1 MRIFNDLSEVQKTEN
16 TVLTLGTFDGLH
28 LGHKKI
34 IEKLKKKAVS
44 LNCRNFVITFS
55 PHPRNVISGN
65 NTVKLLTTDEEKIKL
80 FEEYGIENLLIVN
93 FTKEF
98 SQLSSEVF
106 FKDYILEKIGL
117 KEIIVG
123 YDHHFGKG
131 RNGDVNTLRKM
142 GVEFDFDVTTVEA
155 FKVNND
161 PVNSTKIRKAL
172 SSGDMKTANSYL
184 GRGYSFSGMVV
195 SGDKRGRKL
204 GFPTANIRI
213 DGDEKLLPVL
223 GIYAVE
229 FSFDNEVHKGLLS
242 VGIRPTFYNSGNIVP
257 EVYLYDFDRD
267 IYDKNVTVR
276 IVDWIR
282 GEEKFPSAE
291 ALIEQMQKDKIKGL
305 EIFKKA
311 S

>member
-1 MRIFNDLSEVQKTEN
+1 MRIFNDLSEIQKTEN
-16 TVLTLGTFDGLH
+16 TILTLGTFDGLH

-34 IEKLKKKAVS
+34 IEKLKKKALS

-55 PHPRNVISGN
+55 PHPRNVITGN
-65 NTVKLLTTDEEKIKL
+65 NTIKLLTTDEEKIIL
-80 FEEYGIENLLIVN
+80 FEQYGVENLLIVN

-98 SQLSSEVF
+98 SQLSSESF
-106 FKDYILEKIGL
+106 FKDYIVEKIGL

-131 RNGDVNTLRKM
+131 RSGDVNTLRKM
-142 GVEFDFDVTTVEA
+142 GVEFGFDVTTVEA
-155 FKVNND
+155 YKTNND

-172 SSGDMKTANSYL
+172 SNGDINTANSCL
-184 GRGYSFSGMVV
+184 GRGYSFSGFVV

-204 GFPTANIRI
+204 GFPTANIRV
-213 DGDEKLLPVL
+213 DGEDKLLPEL

-229 FSFDNEVHKGLLS
+229 FSFDKEVHKGLLS
-242 VGIRPTFYNSGNIVP
+242 IGIRPTFYNSGNIVP
-257 EVYLYDFDRD
+257 EVYLYNFNRD
-267 IYDKNVTVR
+267 IYDKKVTVK
-276 IVDWIR
+276 IIEWIR

-291 ALIEQMQKDKIKGL
+291 ALIEQMHKDKLKGL

>member
-65 NTVKLLTTDEEKIKL
+65 NSIKLLTTDEEKIKL
-80 FEEYGIENLLIVN
+80 FEQFGIENLLIVN
-93 FTKEF
+93 FTQEF
-98 SQLSSEVF
+98 SQLASENF
-106 FKDYILEKIGL
+106 FKNFIIEKIGL

-131 RNGDVNTLRKM
+131 RSGDVNTLRKM
-142 GVEFDFDVTTVEA
+142 GVEFGFDVTTVEA
-155 FKVNND
+155 FKINNE

-184 GRGYSFSGMVV
+184 GREYSFKGTVI
-195 SGDKRGRKL
+195 SGDKRGRQL
-204 GFPTANIRI
+204 GFPTANLRV
-213 DGDEKLLPVL
+213 DGDEKLLPGL

-229 FSFDNEVHKGLLS
+229 FAFDSEVHIGLLS
-242 VGIRPTFYNSGNIVP
+242 IGIRPTFYNSGNIVP
-257 EVYLYDFDRD
+257 EVFLYDFDRD
-267 IYDKNVTVR
+267 IYDKKVTVK
-276 IVDWIR
+276 IVEWIR

-291 ALIEQMQKDKIKGL
+291 ALIEQMHKDKLKGL

>member
-1 MRIFNDLSEVQKTEN
+1 MRIFNDLSEVQKAEN

-55 PHPRNVISGN
+55 PHPRNVIGDN
-65 NTVKLLTTDEEKIKL
+65 NRIKLLTTDEEKIKL
-80 FEEYGIENLLIVN
+80 FEEFGVENLLIVN

-98 SQLSSEVF
+98 SQLSSETF
-106 FKDYILEKIGL
+106 FKNFILEKIGL
-117 KEIIVG
+117 EEIIVG

-131 RNGDVNTLRKM
+131 RSGDVNTIRKM
-142 GVEFDFDVTTVEA
+142 GIEFGFDVTTVEA
-155 FKVNND
+155 FKINND

-172 SSGDMKTANSYL
+172 SSGDMKTTNSYL
-184 GRGYSFSGMVV
+184 GRSYSFNGLVI
-195 SGDKRGRKL
+195 SGDKRGRQL
-204 GFPTANIRI
+204 GFPTANIKI
-213 DGDEKLLPVL
+213 EGDDKLLPVL

-242 VGIRPTFYNSGNIVP
+242 IGIRPTFYNSGDIVP
-257 EVYLYDFDRD
+257 EVYLYDFNRD
-267 IYDKNVTVR
+267 IYDKKVTVK
-276 IVDWIR
+276 IIEWIR

-291 ALIEQMQKDKIKGL
+291 ALIEQMQKDKLKGL